1 MMAFGIAA
9 AGDVPTRRALIGT
22 LCGWVCLRL
31 VVSVALR
38 GGA

>member
-1 MMAFGIAA
+1 VAA

-22 LCGWVCLRL
+22 LCGWLCLRL
-31 VVSVALR
+31 VLKTAM